1 MAPPP
6 LSRQA
11 LRRLAPSC
19 RASSSPSSRISPFVH
34 ARFAPQLCR
43 NALTSRSPLVP
54 LYPLQ
59 QAQLR
64 LLTTSRPFL
73 APAPSSPSSQSS
85 TPIAAAESK
94 EVAAAEDKKAVA
106 KKDKEKAGRL
116 TRVWASVKK
125 EALHY
130 WHGTKLLGK
139 EIRISSRLLRRLI
152 VGKKLTRR
160 EHRQL
165 KRTTTDL
172 LRLIPFSVFLVVPF
186 MELLLPVALKLFPNM
201 LPSTFADKFKEDE
214 KKRKLLKV
222 RLEMAKF
229 LQETIRESGIKSPDK
244 IKQSEEFKEFFRKV
258 RSTGESP
265 STEEVVRVAR
275 LFEDDLTLE
284 NLTRPQLVSM
294 CRFVSSLASTPSYE
308 VLTARALVSYMN
320 INAFGTDI
328 FLRYTIRNR
337 MRKIKEDDKV
347 IDTEGIDALS
357 FSELQQACQSRGI
370 RTLGVSEE
378 HLRSELARWIDLHLH
393 HGLSGTLLILSKAF
407 AFNQGPSPTAEGEGD
422 EIMRSLKDTLASL
435 PDNLVR
441 RFPVPFSGWTGSLIP
456 PPHMQVNET
465 ELEVSSDSASYK
477 QRLEVL
483 QQQEELIEDEEE
495 QEAKEAETRRLKK
508 EAEEEAK
515 REAEEKRE
523 QELREKEEQEKATK
537 EKGQAEEMLPEEEV
551 KEAVKEEPAV
561 KEPEVAD
568 VRMTAEQV
576 QELGSALEI
585 LSAKSSVIKERTEL
599 RRLIEEN
606 EATEQEEGGKPNPLN
621 KRLKSLLTKIDQQL
635 EEYDQSVGD
644 RLNMFSTDHEGK
656 IAVKD
661 LKSALEVI
669 RHRPSE
675 EEITILLDKLDIDHD
690 SWVPLDDIVSL
701 AESDEGLGIVMEEER
716 AKELREVAEDIKTAA
731 KEGFVDAETERASQE
746 TAAAVEEEG
755 KKKKEEKPK
764 LKKEDIVEG

>member
-1 MAPPP
+1 MARPPI
-6 LSRQA
+6 SAQA
-11 LRRLAPSC
+11 WFRLV
-19 RASSSPSSRISPFVH
+19 SSSSTCRTSTSPISPYIN
-34 ARFAPQLCR
+34 ARFAPLLCR
-43 NALTSRSPLVP
+43 TTRNSLISLTPYATRPE
-54 LYPLQ
+54 
-59 QAQLR
+59 QLR

-73 APAPSSPSSQSS
+73 APSS
-85 TPIAAAESK
+85 TPFSKSSTASSSSTTATNSESK
-94 EVAAAEDKKAVA
+94 ELAPADDKEKKAVA
-106 KKDKEKAGRL
+106 KKGKEEASRL
-116 TRVWASVKK
+116 TRIWTSVKK

-139 EIRISSRLLRRLI
+139 EIRISARLVRRLI

-172 LRLIPFSVFLVVPF
+172 LRLIPFSVFLIVPF

-201 LPSTFADKFKEDE
+201 LPSTFTDKFKEDE

-265 STEEVVRVAR
+265 TTEEVVRVSR

-294 CRFVSSLASTPSYE
+294 CR
-308 VLTARALVSYMN
+308 YMN

-337 MRKIKEDDKV
+337 LARIKEDDKV
-347 IDTEGIDALS
+347 IDSEGIDSLS
-357 FSELQQACQSRGI
+357 ASELASACQSRGI
-370 RTLGVSEE
+370 RTIGVSEE
-378 HLRSELARWIDLHLH
+378 HLRSELAQWIDLHLH
-393 HGLSGTLLILSKAF
+393 NQLSGTLLILSKAF
-407 AFNQGPSPTAEGEGD
+407 GFNRGLGIKPEAEGD
-422 EIMRSLKDTLASL
+422 EIMKSLKDTLASL
-435 PDNLVR
+435 PDNL
-441 RFPVPFSGWTGSLIP
+441 
-456 PPHMQVNET
+456 VNET

-483 QQQEELIEDEEE
+483 QQQEELIEDEQE
-495 QEAKEAETRRLKK
+495 QEEKEAEARRVKK

-515 REAEEKRE
+515 REAEE
-523 QELREKEEQEKATK
+523 LREAEQREKDEAEQVAK
-537 EKGQAEEMLPEEEV
+537 EKGQAEELLPEKEV
-551 KEAVKEEPAV
+551 KELQEEKPKEEV
-561 KEPEVAD
+561 VD

-606 EATEQEEGGKPNPLN
+606 DKAETEEGGQPNPLN
-621 KRLKSLLTKIDQQL
+621 KRLKSLLTKIDKQL

-669 RHRPSE
+669 RHSPSE
-675 EEITILLDKLDIDHD
+675 EEIAVLLQKLDIDND

-701 AESDEGLGIVMEEER
+701 AEGEGLGIVMEEEKAIELKEN
-716 AKELREVAEDIKTAA
+716 AKEVKVAA
-731 KEGFVDAETERASQE
+731 KEGFADSAKVAEAKESEKNA
-746 TAAAVEEEG
+746 EEET
-755 KKKKEEKPK
+755 KKKKEDKPK
-764 LKKEDIVEG
+764 LKKEDVVEG

>member
-1 MAPPP
+1 MARQP
-6 LSRQA
+6 LSAQA
-11 LRRLAPSC
+11 WVRLASSAC
-19 RASSSPSSRISPFVH
+19 RTSSPAASPFLN
-34 ARFAPQLCR
+34 ARFAPL
-43 NALTSRSPLVP
+43 LTRTTSGSLLAPLAP
-54 LYPLQ
+54 YATRPD
-59 QAQLR
+59 QLR
-64 LLTTSRPFL
+64 LLTTSRGCF
-73 APAPSSPSSQSS
+73 APVPTSPNKSSSSSAS
-85 TPIAAAESK
+85 ESK
-94 EVAAAEDKKAVA
+94 EVVSAEEKEKKAVA
-106 KKDKEKAGRL
+106 KKGKEPESRL
-116 TRVWASVKK
+116 TRIWTSVKK
-125 EALHY
+125 EASHY

-139 EIRISSRLLRRLI
+139 EIRISARLVRRLI

-172 LRLIPFSVFLVVPF
+172 LRLIPFSVFLIVPF

-201 LPSTFADKFKEDE
+201 LPSTFTDKFKEDE

-265 STEEVVRVAR
+265 TTEEVVRVSR

-294 CRFVSSLASTPSYE
+294 CR
-308 VLTARALVSYMN
+308 YMN

-328 FLRYTIRNR
+328 FLRFTIRNR
-337 MRKIKEDDKV
+337 LARIKEDDKV
-347 IDTEGIDALS
+347 IDSEGLDSLS
-357 FSELQQACQSRGI
+357 FSELTSACQSRGI
-370 RTLGVSEE
+370 RTIGVTEE
-378 HLRSELARWIDLHLH
+378 HLRSELAQWIDLHLH
-393 HGLSGTLLILSKAF
+393 NQLSGTLLILSKAF
-407 AFNQGPSPTAEGEGD
+407 AFNRGLGIKPEDEGD
-422 EIMRSLKDTLASL
+422 EIMKSLKDTLASL
-435 PDNLVR
+435 PDNL
-441 RFPVPFSGWTGSLIP
+441 
-456 PPHMQVNET
+456 VNET

-483 QQQEELIEDEEE
+483 QQQEELIEDEQE
-495 QEAKEAETRRLKK
+495 QEEKEAEARRVKK
-508 EAEEEAK
+508 EAEEQAK
-515 REAEEKRE
+515 REAEESRE
-523 QELREKEEQEKATK
+523 AEQREKDEAEQIAK
-537 EKGQAEEMLPEEEV
+537 EKGQAEELLPEEQV
-551 KEAVKEEPAV
+551 KEIQEDKPKEEV
-561 KEPEVAD
+561 VD

-606 EATEQEEGGKPNPLN
+606 EKAETEEGGQPNPLN
-621 KRLKSLLTKIDQQL
+621 KRLKSLLTKIDKQL

-669 RHRPSE
+669 RHSPSE
-675 EEITILLDKLDIDHD
+675 EEIAVLLQKLDIDND
-690 SWVPLDDIVSL
+690 SWVPLDEIVSL
-701 AESDEGLGIVMEEER
+701 AEGEGLGIVMEEEKAIELKEN
-716 AKELREVAEDIKTAA
+716 AKEVKVAAQ
-731 KEGFVDAETERASQE
+731 EGFASAQG
-746 TAAAVEEEG
+746 TASSSESDKNVEEESRR
-755 KKKKEEKPK
+755 KKEDKPK
-764 LKKEDIVEG
+764 LKKEDVVEG

>member
-1 MAPPP
+1 MARQP
-6 LSRQA
+6 LSAQA
-11 LRRLAPSC
+11 WFRL
-19 RASSSPSSRISPFVH
+19 ASSSCRTSSTPVTPYVH
-34 ARFAPQLCR
+34 ARFAPLLLRTPR
-43 NALTSRSPLVP
+43 NALPTLAPYVTRPE
-54 LYPLQ
+54 
-59 QAQLR
+59 QLR

-73 APAPSSPSSQSS
+73 APSPSSPSNSS
-85 TPIAAAESK
+85 ATSTESK
-94 EVAAAEDKKAVA
+94 EIATSDDKEKKAVV
-106 KKDKEKAGRL
+106 KKGKEEASRM
-116 TRVWASVKK
+116 TRIWASVKK
-125 EALHY
+125 EASHY

-139 EIRISSRLLRRLI
+139 EIRISARLVRRLI

-172 LRLIPFSVFLVVPF
+172 LRLIPFSVFLIVPF

-201 LPSTFADKFKEDE
+201 LPSTFTDKFKEDE

-265 STEEVVRVAR
+265 TTEEVVRVSR

-294 CRFVSSLASTPSYE
+294 CR
-308 VLTARALVSYMN
+308 YMN

-328 FLRYTIRNR
+328 FLRFTIRNR
-337 MRKIKEDDKV
+337 LARIKEDDKV
-347 IDTEGIDALS
+347 IDSEGLDSLS
-357 FSELQQACQSRGI
+357 ASELASACQSRGI
-370 RTLGVSEE
+370 RTIGVSEE
-378 HLRSELARWIDLHLH
+378 HLHSELAQWIDLHLH
-393 HGLSGTLLILSKAF
+393 NQLSGTLLILSKAF
-407 AFNQGPSPTAEGEGD
+407 AFNRGLGIKPEAEGD
-422 EIMRSLKDTLASL
+422 EIMKSLKDTLASL
-435 PDNLVR
+435 PDNL
-441 RFPVPFSGWTGSLIP
+441 
-456 PPHMQVNET
+456 VNET

-483 QQQEELIEDEEE
+483 QQQEELIEDEQE
-495 QEAKEAETRRLKK
+495 QEEKEAEARRVKK

-515 REAEEKRE
+515 REAEEQRE
-523 QELREKEEQEKATK
+523 AEQREKDEAEQVAK
-537 EKGQAEEMLPEEEV
+537 EKGQAEELLPEEQA
-551 KEAVKEEPAV
+551 KEIQEEKPKEEV
-561 KEPEVAD
+561 VD

-606 EATEQEEGGKPNPLN
+606 EKAETEEGGVPNPLN
-621 KRLKSLLTKIDQQL
+621 KRLKSLLTKIDKQL

-669 RHRPSE
+669 RHSPSE
-675 EEITILLDKLDIDHD
+675 EEITVLLQKLDIDND

-701 AESDEGLGIVMEEER
+701 AEGEGLGIIMEEEKAIELKEN
-716 AKELREVAEDIKTAA
+716 AKDIKVAAQEGFADSAKVAESKQ
-731 KEGFVDAETERASQE
+731 AEKNA
-746 TAAAVEEEG
+746 EEES
-755 KKKKEEKPK
+755 KKRKEEKPK
-764 LKKEDIVEG
+764 LKKEDVVEG